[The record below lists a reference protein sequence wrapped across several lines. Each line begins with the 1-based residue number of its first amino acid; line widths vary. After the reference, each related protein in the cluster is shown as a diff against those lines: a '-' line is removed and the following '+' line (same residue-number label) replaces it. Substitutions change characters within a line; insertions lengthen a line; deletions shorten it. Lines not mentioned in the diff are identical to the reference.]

1 MRSKGYAR
9 SKIAFKQKSQK
20 MVGKNIVDFDRDER
34 ITTVYEEG
42 GVDFVTIRSV
52 RKKKDPERER

>member
-1 MRSKGYAR
+1 
-9 SKIAFKQKSQK
+9 